1 MRPTKISAALM
12 ILGLSGILVGI
23 AFKLN
28 HLMGAETVF
37 NGGVVALVVGL
48 LAWGLTIVRG
58 SGS

>member
-1 MRPTKISAALM
+1 M

-28 HLMGAETVF
+28 HLMGAETAF
-37 NGGVVALVVGL
+37 NVGVVALVVGL